1 MYFNQKVDT
10 LFAVADRKFFFAF
23 SGVYLFKVYLHYF
36 LIQPSY
42 PPSYLE
48 LYYFFELRD
57 VGDCLS
63 SVSCSA
69 QAIFEPYAAKRAW
82 VSAKGVCLESVNKK
96 PPQRN
101 LSYTIAILELL
112 PYSRTL
118 GVPDSFYARFNIVS
132 NKCHP
137 APCNLNSDKLF
148 LTLSDQYSNPGGF
161 SNPVPLVS
169 TIS

>member
-1 MYFNQKVDT
+1 MW
-10 LFAVADRKFFFAF
+10 
-23 SGVYLFKVYLHYF
+23 
-36 LIQPSY
+36 
-42 PPSYLE
+42 
-48 LYYFFELRD
+48 
-57 VGDCLS
+57 GDCLS

-132 NKCHP
+132 NKFHLV
-137 APCNLNSDKLF
+137 PCNLNSDKLF
-148 LTLSDQYSNPGGF
+148 LTLSDQNSNPGGF

-169 TIS
+169 TISWEIACRLRLLGHHGRLCFKFFESIIRENKSAEKTKKASSSIQVYL